1 MEKETVDGF
10 MAEDGENTTHLRVA
24 VDGSLEV
31 LDHVALCRP
40 LILVFLM
47 TFQKVKVGEDE
58 VSFRFVT
65 EIKIPVE
72 YRNYSLVHVMKYRNH
87 VP

>member
-10 MAEDGENTTHLRVA
+10 LAEDGENTTLFRVA

-31 LDHVALCRP
+31 LDHVALGRP
-40 LILVFLM
+40 IILVFLM

-72 YRNYSLVHVMKYRNH
+72 YRNYSLVHVMKYRIH